1 MSRRV
6 RFLIAIL
13 IGVVGGLIYG
23 WVVNPV
29 KYVNTTP
36 DTLSLDYK
44 TDYVLMVSEIYHAEG
59 DLNAA
64 ARRLAALGS
73 TPPAEMVQQAILA
86 AQKLGYVPSDIQLM
100 NELSIQLQT
109 WTPAPKGG
117 GS

>member
-13 IGVVGGLIYG
+13 IGVAGGLFYG

-29 KYVNTTP
+29 KYVDTTP

-44 TDYVLMVSEIYHAEG
+44 TDYVLMVAETYHADG
-59 DLNAA
+59 DLSAA

-73 TPPAEMVQQAILA
+73 TPPVEMVQQAILA
-86 AQKLGYVPSDIQLM
+86 AQKLGYVHGDIQLM
-100 NELSIQLQT
+100 NGL
-109 WTPAPKGG
+109 
-117 GS
+117 